1 MAEDATDENPKL
13 KSDVDK
19 GVDNLLNLVVE
30 LYKQQKTVRA
40 FESSVRSLRDDIMRE
55 LNVPKYKKQ
64 YASKKVR
71 EEIERTAKNRLHV
84 LTSSIEKKIKQFAK
98 VHPEASKQAS
108 LASTLLPQ
116 LPLSDEKYKIAKRE
130 ITRRAAEFDRLEDA
144 FSNQKKSTNGIPEIL
159 KEHFRRNSETS
170 LDDQGERSKRNINEE
185 GSLMEK
191 SKDEAFEA
199 LFH

>member
-1 MAEDATDENPKL
+1 
-13 KSDVDK
+13 
-19 GVDNLLNLVVE
+19 
-30 LYKQQKTVRA
+30 
-40 FESSVRSLRDDIMRE
+40 MRE

-130 ITRRAAEFDRLEDA
+130 ITRRAAEFDSLEDTFA
-144 FSNQKKSTNGIPEIL
+144 NQKKSTSGIPEIL
-159 KEHFRRNSETS
+159 KEHFRRNSEAS
-170 LDDQGERSKRNINEE
+170 LDDQGERSKRNVNEE
-185 GSLMEK
+185 GSSMEK

>member
-1 MAEDATDENPKL
+1 M
-13 KSDVDK
+13 
-19 GVDNLLNLVVE
+19 
-30 LYKQQKTVRA
+30 
-40 FESSVRSLRDDIMRE
+40 
-55 LNVPKYKKQ
+55 
-64 YASKKVR
+64 
-71 EEIERTAKNRLHV
+71 

-130 ITRRAAEFDRLEDA
+130 ITRRAAEFDSLEDT

-159 KEHFRRNSETS
+159 KEHFRRNSEAS
-170 LDDQGERSKRNINEE
+170 LDDQGERPKRNVNDE

-191 SKDEAFEA
+191 SEDEAFEA